1 MPLRPRFT
9 GSSNTPEAFLAA
21 PHNLLIE
28 LLPSKDRVRLLENC
42 ERVDLVLA
50 DVLCE
55 PGEPTRYV
63 YFPVEGFIS
72 LVALA

>member
-1 MPLRPRFT
+1 M
-9 GSSNTPEAFLAA
+9 AA

-28 LLPSKDRVRLLENC
+28 LLPSKGRLRLLENC
-42 ERVDLVLA
+42 ELVDLVLA
-50 DVLCE
+50 DMLCE
-55 PGEPTRYV
+55 PGEPTRYL

>member
-1 MPLRPRFT
+1 M
-9 GSSNTPEAFLAA
+9 AA